1 MPMRILLETALV
13 YEELAKEPE
22 VRKRRKLPPVLPIVV
37 YLGAKPWDAPTRLEE
52 MLAEEAKAFLPFAL
66 GHEFLL
72 VSEAEEAKA
81 LTRADTPRTAGLRLR
96 YARDRA
102 EFDEALAILREL
114 LPEDSPARRA
124 LVEWVRS
131 SMIEDGAK
139 EEEMAELRE
148 LEDLASP
155 VVETWWAAERREA
168 RRKGLEE
175 GRQEGEAR
183 ARLERRAT
191 LVRQARRKFGS
202 ETAEGLAALL
212 EGAADLEG
220 VAEVADLI
228 IDCGSGRDFLAQ
240 AAGALA

>member
-1 MPMRILLETALV
+1 MV
-13 YEELAKEPE
+13 
-22 VRKRRKLPPVLPIVV
+22 
-37 YLGAKPWDAPTRLEE
+37 
-52 MLAEEAKAFLPFAL
+52 
-66 GHEFLL
+66 
-72 VSEAEEAKA
+72 
-81 LTRADTPRTAGLRLR
+81 
-96 YARDRA
+96 
-102 EFDEALAILREL
+102 
-114 LPEDSPARRA
+114 
-124 LVEWVRS
+124 WVRS

-139 EEEMAELRE
+139 EEEMAKLRE

-191 LVRQARRKFGS
+191 LVRLARRKFGS

-220 VAEVADLI
+220 VTEVADLI